1 LVVWDFFC
9 IFVPMRIIESI
20 AELNELRDLLETEVS
35 IWYPMWVDNDK
46 HPQNTR
52 ISFLFVST
60 QSDKYIIPQQH
71 TDAVSLSNEEIEGVL
86 NTAGEKWVFQKKKLL
101 QSFTNVREGLNDVDT
116 AYFLK
121 HGKTIDYSQPLQHLV
136 APLLHRGYKE
146 DIIQSIPILKLVEA
160 IEPQFVKCIPLKYKT
175 YNWYND
181 IFLPTLSDIERYGIR
196 VDGKKFIDRW
206 PQAHKQLSPDNLVYT
221 EYNPFTVTGRP
232 SNRHG
237 GVNYAALNKTDGSRD
252 VFVSD
257 GIFLQMDYNAYHPR
271 LIAKLVKFDAPD
283 GNMHQWL
290 AEQYGCSIEES
301 KGITFQLLYGGIDD
315 EFRQIPYFDKV
326 ADYIDN
332 LWIET
337 QRNGFLQTPHREIP
351 LSWIEQP
358 NAQKVFNYLLQAV
371 ETEMNV
377 DKMRKIL
384 DCIRGSGIE
393 FSLYTYDSFLFDVP
407 VDVDKE
413 IIKKLKGIIEEGG
426 YPIKANWGKTYGNL

>member
-1 LVVWDFFC
+1 
-9 IFVPMRIIESI
+9 MRIVESI
-20 AELNELRDLLETEVS
+20 VELNELKGVLETEAS
-35 IWYPMWVDNDK
+35 TWYPLWVDNDK
-46 HPQNTR
+46 HPQNTH

-86 NTAGEKWVFQKKKLL
+86 NTTGEKWVFQKKKLL

-146 DIIQSIPILKLVEA
+146 DIIQSIPILKLAEA
-160 IEPQFVKCIPLKYKT
+160 IEPQLLKHTNQKSKT

-206 PQAHKQLSPDNLVYT
+206 PQAIRQLTPDSKVFT

-290 AEQYGCSIEES
+290 AEQYGCTIEES

-358 NAQKVFNYLLQAV
+358 NAQKVFNYLLQAL

-384 DCIRGSGIE
+384 ECIKGSRIE

>member
-1 LVVWDFFC
+1 MIKIVENIDEISEL
-9 IFVPMRIIESI
+9 MEKLKTES
-20 AELNELRDLLETEVS
+20 S
-35 IWYPMWVDNDK
+35 IWYPLWVDNEK
-46 HPQNTR
+46 HPQNTH
-52 ISFLFVST
+52 ISFLLVQT
-60 QSDKYIIPQQH
+60 PTERYILSHQH
-71 TDAVSLSNEEIEGVL
+71 TDSLSLSKSVIEGII
-86 NTAGEKWVFQKKKLL
+86 NTTGEKWVFQKKKLL
-101 QSFTNVREGLNDVDT
+101 QSFQNLREGLNDVDT
-116 AYFLK
+116 THFLK
-121 HGKTIDYSQPLQHLV
+121 TGETIDYSQQLQQLV
-136 APLLHRGYKE
+136 APYLHKGYKE
-146 DIIQSIPILKLVEA
+146 DIIQSIPILKLAEA
-160 IEPQFVKCIPLKYKT
+160 VEPQFLKCTNQKSKT

-181 IFLPTLSDIERYGIR
+181 VFLPTLSDIEQYGIR
-196 VDGKKFIDRW
+196 VDREKFIDRW
-206 PQAHKQLSPDNLVYT
+206 PQAIRQLSPNSKVFT

-271 LIAKLVKFDAPD
+271 LIAKLIGFDVPD

-290 AEQYGCSIEES
+290 ADQYGCSVDES

-315 EFRQIPYFDKV
+315 TFRQIPYFDKV

-337 QRNGFLQTPHREIP
+337 QKRGYLQTPHREIP

-377 DKMRKIL
+377 EVMRKLL
-384 DCIRGSGIE
+384 DYIKGSEIR
-393 FSLYTYDSFLFDVP
+393 FCLYTYDSFLFDVP
-407 VDVDKE
+407 TDIDKESIKGLKE
-413 IIKKLKGIIEEGG
+413 IIEGSGFPVKASWGLDYGKL
-426 YPIKANWGKTYGNL
+426 

>member
-1 LVVWDFFC
+1 MKIV
-9 IFVPMRIIESI
+9 ESI
-20 AELNELRDLLETEVS
+20 GELNELKVLLETEVS
-35 IWYPMWVDNDK
+35 IWYPIWVDNDK
-46 HPQNTR
+46 HPQNTH
-52 ISFLFVST
+52 ISFVFVRT
-60 QSDKYIIPQQH
+60 LSDKYILPQQH
-71 TDAVSLSNEEIEGVL
+71 TDAVSLSNEQIESVL

-116 AYFLK
+116 AHFLK
-121 HGKTIDYSQPLQHLV
+121 TGEPIDYSQPLQHLV

-146 DIIQSIPILKLVEA
+146 DIIQSIPILKLAEA
-160 IEPQFVKCIPLKYKT
+160 IEPQLLKHTNQKSKT

-181 IFLPTLSDIERYGIR
+181 IFLPTLSDIERFGIR

-206 PQAHKQLSPDNLVYT
+206 PQAYKQLKGDCVFT

-290 AEQYGCSIEES
+290 AEQYGCSVDES

-326 ADYIDN
+326 ADYIDE

-337 QRNGFLQTPHREIP
+337 QRRGYLQTPHREIP

-371 ETEMNV
+371 ETEMNI
-377 DKMRKIL
+377 DKMMKIL
-384 DCIRGSGIE
+384 ECIKGSGIE

-407 VDVDKE
+407 VDVDKGL
-413 IIKKLKGIIEEGG
+413 IKKLKEIIEEGG
-426 YPIKANWGKTYGNL
+426 FPIKASWGKTYGKL

>member
-1 LVVWDFFC
+1 MIRV
-9 IFVPMRIIESI
+9 IENTG
-20 AELNELRDLLETEVS
+20 ELDELKIKLETEAS
-35 IWYPMWVDNDK
+35 LWYPMWVDNDK
-46 HPQNTR
+46 HPRNTH
-52 ISFLFVST
+52 ISFILIRT
-60 QSDKYIIPQQH
+60 LTDRYILPHQH
-71 TDAVSLSNEEIEGVL
+71 TDTISLSKSQIEGVL
-86 NTAGEKWVFQKKKLL
+86 NTKGDKWVFQKKKLL
-101 QSFTNVREGLNDVDT
+101 QSFSNLREGLNDIDT
-116 AYFLK
+116 AHFLK
-121 HGKTIDYSQPLQHLV
+121 TGETIDYQQPIQHLV
-136 APLLHRGYKE
+136 VPLLHKGYKE
-146 DIIQSIPILKLVEA
+146 DVIQSIPILKLCEA
-160 IEPQFVKCIPLKYKT
+160 VDNEFLKHRNQKSKT

-181 IFLPTLSDIERYGIR
+181 TFLPTLSDIERYGIR
-196 VDGKKFIDRW
+196 VVAEKFTNRW
-206 PQAHKQLSPDNLVYT
+206 PQAHKQLSPHSKVHT
-221 EYNPFTVTGRP
+221 EYNPFTITGRP

-237 GVNYAALNKTDGSRD
+237 GVNYAALNKTDGSREC
-252 VFVSD
+252 FVSD

-271 LIAKLVKFDAPD
+271 LIAKLVKYDAPD

-290 AEQYGCSIEES
+290 AEQYGCTIEES
-301 KGITFQLLYGGIDD
+301 KGITFQLLYGGIDT

-337 QRNGFLQTPHREIP
+337 QDKGYLQTPHRQIP

-377 DKMRKIL
+377 DKMRKML
-384 DCIRGSGIE
+384 ECIEGSGIE

-413 IIKKLKGIIEEGG
+413 IIKELKGIIEEGG